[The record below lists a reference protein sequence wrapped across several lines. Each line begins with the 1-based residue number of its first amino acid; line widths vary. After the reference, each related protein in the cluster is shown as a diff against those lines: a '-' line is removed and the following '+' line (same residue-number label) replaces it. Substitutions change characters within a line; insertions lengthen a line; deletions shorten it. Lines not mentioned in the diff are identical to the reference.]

1 MFHAG
6 LQVLDS
12 TLPAAHVTGRSYRA
26 LSDASTQRP
35 QASRTHVG
43 YLPKVDDM
51 LGLTE
56 SPSRASQGG
65 PLPDTPGNAAA
76 EDPFA
81 ASAHVHPDSVPGSS
95 GDARSGQQ
103 AEGAGTAE
111 AAGEDTVLERET
123 EQLLDDSDSELEADL
138 VFAHLMA
145 RRPGAHAVEPS
156 AAEQP
161 EPVAQPDEAGSTL
174 AEAPQNPEEGFRD
187 GGIGEPD
194 RQAGESASA
203 GAGEEASNALVQ
215 QTPRRAD
222 LGEASKQ
229 TQAINSDLMSSMI
242 HSPDAS
248 AEQPPGT
255 SHASLP
261 PMQSEQVVTSR
272 ATQDTLAQRHAYAAS
287 TGEQPA
293 VDSDAIASASGKG
306 CAEGPGEALEG
317 KLTRR
322 LGQKRAKPSHKAVA
336 AMWELLE
343 SCIAQPQ
350 PQETTQGTA
359 RFFSNSFNPPV
370 LMQVPHMLGTGVGA
384 KSRGQLSRSSRMLEG
399 TGLLNI
405 TVDTTSLVSCKHIL
419 RQQNRVQRRW
429 PHIAQARARSQRGRC
444 RGRRR
449 GTRRGRA
456 GTTHARA

>member
-1 MFHAG
+1 M
-6 LQVLDS
+6 LDS

-65 PLPDTPGNAAA
+65 PLPDTPGDAAA

-103 AEGAGTAE
+103 AEGAGTAQ
-111 AAGEDTVLERET
+111 AAGDDTVLERET

-156 AAEQP
+156 AVEQP

-174 AEAPQNPEEGFRD
+174 AEAPQNPEEGFKD
-187 GGIGEPD
+187 GGVGEPD

-203 GAGEEASNALVQ
+203 GAGEEASSALVQ

-222 LGEASKQ
+222 PGEASKQ

-272 ATQDTLAQRHAYAAS
+272 ATQDTQAQRHAYAAS

-306 CAEGPGEALEG
+306 GAEGPGEALEG

-359 RFFSNSFNPPV
+359 RFFSNSFNAPV
-370 LMQVPHMLGTGVGA
+370 LMQVPHMLGTGL
-384 KSRGQLSRSSRMLEG
+384 GQ
-399 TGLLNI
+399 N
-405 TVDTTSLVSCKHIL
+405 LVA
-419 RQQNRVQRRW
+419 NF
-429 PHIAQARARSQRGRC
+429 
-444 RGRRR
+444 
-449 GTRRGRA
+449 
-456 GTTHARA
+456 HAAA